1 MKFQYI
7 GPDKEA
13 PDQTKAFGY
22 EFDLK
27 GEAVDVKEPH
37 VISKL
42 LQNRS
47 FKLVDVQDV
56 EVVEETEKEDPTL
69 EQLRAECEA
78 RGIKYHHKAGVE
90 KLAALLEAA
99 A

>member
-7 GPDKEA
+7 GPDKQA

-56 EVVEETEKEDPTL
+56 EIVEEIKEDVETPTL
-69 EQLRAECEA
+69 EQLRAELDA

-90 KLAALLEAA
+90 KLAELLAA
-99 A
+99 

>member
-7 GPDKEA
+7 GPDKQA

-27 GEAVDVKEPH
+27 GEAVEVKEPH

-56 EVVEETEKEDPTL
+56 EIVEEVEAPTL
-69 EQLRAECEA
+69 EQLRAECKA
-78 RGIKYHHKAGVE
+78 RGIAFHHKAGVE
-90 KLAALLEAA
+90 KLTELLAA
-99 A
+99 